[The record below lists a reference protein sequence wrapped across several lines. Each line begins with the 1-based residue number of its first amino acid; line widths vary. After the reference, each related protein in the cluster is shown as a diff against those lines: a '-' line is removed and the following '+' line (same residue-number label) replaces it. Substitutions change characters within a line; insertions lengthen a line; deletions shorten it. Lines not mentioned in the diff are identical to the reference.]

1 MRMPAE
7 DRAAVG
13 QPIDLG
19 RDTIVTILRVIEEGW
34 THAQAKGATAAVKEE
49 PLTEKLR
56 DGMRLA
62 NSRPHPMIVLAGTQ
76 TRSTPDVP
84 KPDGLTDIPLMY
96 INIFFQ
102 FAVHDPHAIIECKLV
117 AVGNRGLR
125 RKYVVNGIDRFRD
138 GKYSGT
144 HTAAFMAG
152 YVLVG
157 TFDEVVRGINSY
169 LARQGR
175 PHERLGQS
183 TIIKEPWCRESEHPR
198 RLTQGPIALHH
209 AFLSFASHSRC

>member
-13 QPIDLG
+13 QPIDLAPE
-19 RDTIVTILRVIEEGW
+19 TMVAILRVIEEGW
-34 THAQAKGATAAVKEE
+34 ARAQVRGATAEIKEV

-62 NSRPHPMIVLAGTQ
+62 NSRPPSMIVLAGTE

-84 KPDGLTDIPLMY
+84 KPDGHTDIPLMC
-96 INIFFQ
+96 INIFLQ
-102 FAVHDPHAIIECKLV
+102 FAEHDPHAIIECKRV
-117 AVGNRGLR
+117 AAGDADLCRE
-125 RKYVVNGIDRFRD
+125 YVVNGIDRFRD
-138 GKYSGT
+138 GKYSGR

-157 TFDEVVRGINSY
+157 TFDAVVHGINSY
-169 LARQGR
+169 LARQRRLG
-175 PHERLGQS
+175 ERLEPS
-183 TIIKEPWCRESEHPR
+183 TLINDPWCRESKHA
-198 RLTQGPIALHH
+198 RLAHGPIALYH
-209 AFLSFASHSRC
+209 AFLSFASHLRC